1 MTLLLAIEASKPN
14 GTVYRVAFGWK
25 IHSLVSW
32 FSVIGRL
39 L

>member
-1 MTLLLAIEASKPN
+1 MTVLLAIEASRPN

-25 IHSLVSW
+25 IHSAASW
-32 FSVIGRL
+32 FTAFGRL